1 MVSNQAPSSISINGW
16 NQTLCLSHL
25 LTAMVVSGFY
35 HALYLSFSPQG
46 CHVRWWRVFTAQ
58 GHPAKRVSGG
68 STPAHTLLNEP
79 CMCPVWLRVSFTQ
92 RKEHI
97 FLVYSKVQYGQPPL
111 PCPMQSFFCS
121 SVSLFSYHH
130 ESDPGRSEGSVSTK
144 CLERVGSS
152 WLLCEDLCL
161 LSPVVLFLSLSML
174 QVASRNCS
182 AVINTTD

>member
-16 NQTLCLSHL
+16 NQTLHLSHL

-46 CHVRWWRVFTAQ
+46 CHVRWWRVFTVQ

-111 PCPMQSFFCS
+111 PCPTQSPSSALLCPFSPTITSLTQADLRATFPRSVLRGWAAAGS
-121 SVSLFSYHH
+121 SVRIS
-130 ESDPGRSEGSVSTK
+130 
-144 CLERVGSS
+144 
-152 WLLCEDLCL
+152 
-161 LSPVVLFLSLSML
+161 
-174 QVASRNCS
+174 AS
-182 AVINTTD
+182 